1 MKKLFVAVA
10 MVLIFL
16 SSNLYAQDNT
26 GFYIGIGGN
35 YALENFDVSDVNDA
49 LSPLGLHV
57 DVDNSPGFNA
67 KVGYHFNKL
76 FSAEFV
82 YDYFSDFSWSD
93 TTTVAGIPLKI
104 DAEMEIMT
112 FMIAG
117 KLSPDVGSEVV
128 RPFITAGAGMMKGKL
143 DLKGSAPSIG
153 FSESESD
160 SESDFCGKLGVGV
173 DFYATKNISVGTE
186 VSYVMGFGDMDNIKY
201 TNFNV
206 GVSYHF

>member
-35 YALENFDVSDVNDA
+35 YAFEDFDTSDVNDA

-82 YDYFSDFSWSD
+82 YDYFSDFSSSD
-93 TTTVAGIPLKI
+93 TTIISGVPVKL
-104 DAEMEIMT
+104 DVECEIMT

-117 KLSPDVGSEVV
+117 KLLPDIGSEVV
-128 RPFITAGAGMMKGKL
+128 RPFITAGAGMMQGKV
-143 DLKGSAPSIG
+143 DAKVSALG
-153 FSESESD
+153 LSESISD

-173 DFYATKNISVGTE
+173 DFYATKNISIGTE
-186 VSYVMGFGDMDNIKY
+186 VSYIMGFGDMDNMKY